1 MSIALLDVELL
12 QFKCYVTSSIEVK
25 MAHFAIYGLTLTHPL
40 RIILVSSTM
49 VQCTGTN
56 NIGRD

>member
-25 MAHFAIYGLTLTHPL
+25 MARFAIYGLMMWLDEKLPDLPTFNCP
-40 RIILVSSTM
+40 
-49 VQCTGTN
+49 
-56 NIGRD
+56 